1 MRSVV
6 SYTVI
11 ETFPVL
17 LSRWCVQNSF
27 YPISWVEFRSGPYSF
42 LHTICRARH
51 RSSVFPLSR
60 FVSFLLSSRG
70 LVSTGYPMGR
80 LSLKLKE
87 TAERRSGRQRRRLKF
102 HRTFLSNVLGV
113 AVVTALPQKR
123 HQPANLKGQKKK
135 LNWAGHRSLGG
146 ICRVSVECFWWVYRK
161 GPVLSEKLDLTK
173 FFLQGNQ
180 AATYDACT
188 CLSQSNQHGLFPKLQ
203 AVWTIV
209 CIQTALS
216 IHDDMYDKHTGD
228 KHVSGFRELKLWC
241 YIYIFMLQLQPI
253 VIAAIERLQSDPLCQ
268 IT

>member
-1 MRSVV
+1 MIGYQFSGRFQTSRMRSVV

-135 LNWAGHRSLGG
+135 LN
-146 ICRVSVECFWWVYRK
+146 
-161 GPVLSEKLDLTK
+161 
-173 FFLQGNQ
+173 
-180 AATYDACT
+180 
-188 CLSQSNQHGLFPKLQ
+188 
-203 AVWTIV
+203 
-209 CIQTALS
+209 
-216 IHDDMYDKHTGD
+216 
-228 KHVSGFRELKLWC
+228 
-241 YIYIFMLQLQPI
+241 
-253 VIAAIERLQSDPLCQ
+253 
-268 IT
+268 